1 VGLAGVTALDA
12 VNVLGAANLGNM
24 VINGPVSGVGGFALL
39 EPVGKLATYPRRLR
53 SFLHDVR
60 VEMKQVNW
68 PSRADVISTTVVVTV
83 TVAFFGV
90 YFFLVDSGFSYLI
103 QRVLKYFK

>member
-1 VGLAGVTALDA
+1 MAQAAKLDRDET
-12 VNVLGAANLGNM
+12 NDR
-24 VINGPVSGVGGFALL
+24 VSGFALF
-39 EPVGKLATYPRRLR
+39 EPLAKLATYPRRLR

-60 VEMKQVNW
+60 VEMRQVNW
-68 PSRADVISTTVVVTV
+68 PSRADVISTTVVVAV

>member
-1 VGLAGVTALDA
+1 MAQAARTNREEAGER
-12 VNVLGAANLGNM
+12 
-24 VINGPVSGVGGFALL
+24 VSGFALF
-39 EPVGKLATYPRRLR
+39 EPIGKLAAYPQRLR

-83 TVAFFGV
+83 TVAFFGI

>member
-1 VGLAGVTALDA
+1 
-12 VNVLGAANLGNM
+12 
-24 VINGPVSGVGGFALL
+24 
-39 EPVGKLATYPRRLR
+39 
-53 SFLHDVR
+53 VR
-60 VEMKQVNW
+60 VEMRQVNW
-68 PSRADVISTTVVVTV
+68 PSRADVISTTVVVAV

>member
-1 VGLAGVTALDA
+1 MAQ
-12 VNVLGAANLGNM
+12 AAKTNREEANEH
-24 VINGPVSGVGGFALL
+24 VSGFALM
-39 EPVGKLATYPRRLR
+39 EPVGKLAAYPRRLR

-68 PSRADVISTTVVVTV
+68 PSRSDVISTTMVVTV
-83 TVAFFGV
+83 TVAFFGM
-90 YFFLVDSGFSYLI
+90 YFFVVDSGFGWLI